1 MFLFFANSL
10 MVIGYTFAVIL
21 LAYWLVIS
29 QLITLLLPAG
39 YRIKTSVSKSKIQEC
54 GN

>member
-1 MFLFFANSL
+1 MI
-10 MVIGYTFAVIL
+10 IGYTFAVIL
-21 LAYWLVIS
+21 LAYWLGIS

-39 YRIKTSVSKSKIQEC
+39 YRIKTSVSKSKMQES